1 MKCIQL
7 IVIFGLFAERKTE
20 CPLSPGY
27 FQETK
32 PVQAVSGKNI
42 ILPCFPKFNLS
53 IGHDILEWH
62 FYEKEIYTFE
72 KKGLVREEKYNNRLF
87 TSTEELEKGNASIQ
101 LCDVKES
108 DAGEYCCCIA
118 TKTVPMPKCTKMNLE
133 LKKRDQGEG
142 HGKDKV
148 DLINE
153 NIINTEN
160 VTNPAKTNPT
170 VVGVVV
176 VLSLLLVAVIQDKV
190 NKTVKTQRK
199 IQQ

>member
-1 MKCIQL
+1 MIRLRSPPLCCILVSSVCLFL
-7 IVIFGLFAERKTE
+7 ITERKTE

-118 TKTVPMPKCTKMNLE
+118 TKTVPMPKCTKMNL
-133 LKKRDQGEG
+133 
-142 HGKDKV
+142 GK
-148 DLINE
+148 
-153 NIINTEN
+153 
-160 VTNPAKTNPT
+160 
-170 VVGVVV
+170 
-176 VLSLLLVAVIQDKV
+176 SS
-190 NKTVKTQRK
+190 TQHTYNC
-199 IQQ
+199 